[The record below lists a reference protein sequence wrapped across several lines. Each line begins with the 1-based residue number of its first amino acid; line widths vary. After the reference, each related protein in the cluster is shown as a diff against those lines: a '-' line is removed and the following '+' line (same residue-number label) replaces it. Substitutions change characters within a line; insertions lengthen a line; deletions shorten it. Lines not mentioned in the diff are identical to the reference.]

1 MANTVDIHYGGAVI
15 LSVMLDD
22 SSYSYEELMARDQ
35 LVLNFS
41 LADYVEIPVGAW
53 VEHGGKRYTLLAS
66 GAVTMHHTRNWE
78 YSLTLEAGIGHL
90 GKYIVH
96 NTTDTDRRVRFDL
109 TDKASRHIKLL
120 VDNLNERDGDG
131 TWSAGQV
138 LTDETDTEKLVT
150 YSQSTILEALNAIA
164 DAYGTEWSV
173 SSVISG
179 GVEKHTLT
187 LGKVEKNTGADALT
201 LAYGSARV
209 GGLNSGIARNNAR
222 EDFAISRLFVQG
234 GERNVALNMQYAG
247 SEYGSKT
254 LLLPKDA
261 NFLFDGQKFSGE
273 EGYDETKGVRFVTD
287 TEGRYVEVY
296 GAASDAAEGSY
307 DGSDTYPM
315 RIGTVSAV
323 STTPSKGDEA
333 FVNIEDDTL
342 GSAEGKEA
350 IDYSALGITG
360 EQFTMVFQTGA
371 LAGKEFGVN
380 SYKLK
385 ADCGYFELAQET
397 IDGVVMPQS
406 PGKAFAPKAGD
417 KYAVFGMKMP
427 DAYIAAAQKEMLRLA
442 TASLYVYRNAQF
454 TLRDSINQQW
464 AKRYWT
470 ELALGTKFVIGGYV
484 KYYNEALFPD
494 AEGHIYTS
502 RITAVKR
509 GLNNPYD
516 IELTVSDK
524 PGTRTV
530 ASEFKRIDNGE
541 VHGKEERDGIIQY
554 TKRSLRDTLETAEA
568 LMESKL
574 AGYGDAIS
582 PIVVRTMQMIAGDE
596 TLQFDLWTD
605 RTCTTRAASVFAYD
619 DSSKVFSASSCAL
632 RHLTIGIDDI
642 APLSS
647 RKTEDYLR
655 WTMSAFESAAL
666 TDSEARYYLYAR
678 VNASNNGTD
687 GTGGTFVLSAT
698 AIDKDAESG
707 WWHLLVGILNRE
719 NDGTRSFVTVYG
731 FTEVLPGQITTDII
745 RSADGKSFLNLLLN
759 KFHLGDD
766 VAYIDWNNFLLNGL
780 KIKGDVEAD
789 TLKLNGKKDSS
800 GKTTVTADINGL
812 MAMRG
817 TDGEDITAF
826 LDGAYGDGVIFGAAA
841 SDAFAK
847 SLAFAEQEDDFD
859 VALRPDFLLYRKDG
873 KVKVYIKDLDSE
885 TTISLNAAVFGLQQQ
900 MPGKL
905 DKSVFDKL
913 FTVHYKEG
921 SATEIESLELNYGT
935 WTTGFLSA
943 RGLDDT
949 TGSGSG
955 GTDLPAVWESLTK
968 NVMPYLDVTINTAH
982 IPVLPQ
988 SKVTGLPDALS
999 SLRSSYAGISALIPQ
1014 AATADNQLA
1023 DKEFVNSSIATATAT
1038 FRGTFATL
1046 EALKATPA
1054 DRNDYAFWQHKDE
1067 DGNTCYDKYTY
1078 DGSAWKFEYRLNNSS
1093 FTAAQWGAINSG
1105 ITGALVTKLS
1115 GIATGA
1121 QVNVIETVKLGG
1133 TPLPVSNKAVD
1144 ITGTGIKSALGISDW
1159 ALAAS
1164 KPSYTTKE
1172 VTENTNLYF
1181 TDTRAQDAL
1190 SGHTGDTIIHIT
1202 AAERTAWDAKWD
1214 WNEAS
1219 IKAVKVNAAGEADKL
1234 ANSRKLWGNAFNGEA
1249 DVSGDITL
1257 GSGKRIYFGSTS
1269 YYIELVNGRL
1279 HTNVGLYS
1287 DKFISARGVDPDAGG
1302 GSGASLPVVWA
1313 SLQGNTDDYKDKT
1326 IHQAHIPT
1334 LPVSRIAGLAT
1345 ALAGKQPLITAD
1357 NKLDYSLLKNTPTIG
1372 NGTVTIKQNETSK
1385 GSFTMNQSGG
1395 ATINLTDT
1403 TYSSLAAASGGTAV
1417 SLVTTGEKYTW
1428 NNKQAAISD
1437 LATIR
1442 SNATTAYGWGDHS
1455 KAGYLKSIAT
1465 LTINGTAYD
1474 GTTPTTVNF
1483 PTSLPANGGNAD
1495 TVDGLHASSFAQWKN
1510 CDNVDTAYDFGFWL
1524 INAGT
1529 SSGSPTGT
1537 NIGQFITVPYIKATG
1552 NTSPGYAWQLFA
1564 PPGNDPNHPE
1574 DFYVRTSVL
1583 KIWKPWRKL
1592 YHSGNFIDGT
1602 DYISP
1607 KTTLAGYGITD
1618 ASRIFRYMIPA
1629 SGNKGVRITFTAQ
1642 EPVKITV
1649 SGSNQHAQLVLVGTG
1664 YGEGGFIRNNFT
1676 ELVHSDSGYS
1686 WCMPDEA
1693 RSVEVFSTRTVA
1705 DYVTVESPSP
1715 VTFTA
1720 ISALS
1725 KTAVNRRLLNSLNY
1739 SSYALPLTGGT
1750 LNGWLLINAS
1760 TLPIS
1765 ELTADTST
1773 LDTSWNRA
1781 QNINLLL
1788 RSENNAMTI
1797 SLGGQSNER
1806 KGIIQVGHAATTYA
1820 NVLGDLYLNK
1830 FGGKVYIGEKLAYH
1844 EGNSND
1850 LSTVW
1855 SAKRLVTP
1863 DNLICPYTWYNN
1875 NNITG
1880 TIVLSLPY
1888 SFNSMMQCIELTLYD
1903 YTTASGA
1910 RGATKFIINGY
1921 NYYSATNSSWVN
1933 PMVFRIGNANVNV
1946 RVGHYKNTCCIL
1958 IGTTDS
1964 TWLYPR
1970 LCVDKLY
1977 GSFSNHADSF
1987 KNNDWSCTILQD
1999 ESEITNIVNAT
2010 DTPLYAP
2017 CYTLAGLPYVTDND
2031 VAAKYLKLSGGTM
2044 AGDAAISWGVN
2055 DRTDWDTY
2063 VRGIRV
2069 MSSITANSGAPVQYA
2084 TGISVMARYSFQI
2097 AAQGGDVDAF
2107 FIRAKN
2113 RDWKR
2118 LLHEGNYSS
2127 FALPLTG
2134 GTITGSIRM
2143 DGKTVNVP
2151 IVRNFTYDS
2160 TSQISWARPIAEIHV
2175 DGKKNFAIGGYGDK
2189 YIKDASDNKMNYAYL
2204 GFANYDGLNLRIS
2217 ETDIKWGND
2226 AIYHTGNANKSDVDW
2241 ACKSLTAAGDISTAG
2256 WCKATNG
2263 LSIGNT
2269 GVYFTHFGTVGE
2281 IDMVNNNEFIWGSKT
2296 KDLHFNYKS
2305 ANNGAITVT
2314 NYIWHAGSS
2323 STYATHTMGSLT
2335 VLGTAH
2341 ATTGIYTD
2349 GYVSAR
2355 GQDTSSDIRLKTDF
2369 RPLDGALGYIRGT
2382 HFTRFRWKDGGG
2394 ESVGIIAQ
2402 EEQSREY
2409 GFLVRSHG
2417 EIGHL
2422 TYDYAASTA
2431 LLGAALQEEDEK
2443 VEALKKRVKELEN
2456 ELNKLKQSN
2465 YAR

>member
-15 LSVMLDD
+15 LSVMPDD

-53 VEHGGKRYTLLAS
+53 AEHRGKRYTLLAS

-96 NTTDTDRRVRFDL
+96 NTTDTDHRVRFDL

-222 EDFAISRLFVQG
+222 EDFAISRLFAQG

-371 LAGKEFGVN
+371 LAEKEFGVN

-442 TASLYVYRNAQF
+442 AASLYVYRNAQF

-530 ASEFKRIDNGE
+530 ASEFKRIDDGE

-666 TDSEARYYLYAR
+666 TDSEVRYYLYAR

-766 VAYIDWNNFLLNGL
+766 VAYIDWNNFLLNWL

-826 LDGAYGDGVIFGAAA
+826 LDGVYGDGVIFGAAA

-847 SLAFAEQEDDFD
+847 SLAFAEQEDDLD
-859 VALRPDFLLYRKDG
+859 IALRPDFLLYRKDG

-949 TGSGSG
+949 TGTGSG
-955 GTDLPAVWESLTK
+955 GTDLPAVWASLTK
-968 NVMPYLDVTINTAH
+968 NVMPYQDVTINAAH

-999 SLRSSYAGISALIPQ
+999 SLRLGYTGISALIPQ

-1054 DRNDYAFWQHKDE
+1054 NQNDYAFWAHKDE

-1078 DGSAWKFEYRLNNSS
+1078 DGSAWKFEFRLNNSS

-1105 ITGALVTKLS
+1105 ITGALVTKLA
-1115 GIATGA
+1115 GIAAGA

-1133 TPLPVSNKAVD
+1133 TALAVSGKAVD
-1144 ITGTGIKSALGISDW
+1144 ITRTGIKSALGISDW

-1164 KPSYTTKE
+1164 KPSYTTAE
-1172 VTENTNLYF
+1172 VTEKTNLYY
-1181 TDTRAQDAL
+1181 TDARVKAYA
-1190 SGHTGDTIIHIT
+1190 DTLYLGKSAT
-1202 AAERTAWDAKWD
+1202 AA
-1214 WNEAS
+1214 
-1219 IKAVKVNAAGEADKL
+1219 AATKL

-1269 YYIELVNGRL
+1269 YYIELVNGNI

-1287 DKFISARGVDPDAGG
+1287 DKFISVRGADPDAGG

-1334 LPVSRIAGLAT
+1334 LPVSRIDGLAT
-1345 ALAGKQPLITAD
+1345 ALAGKQPLITD
-1357 NKLDYSLLKNTPTIG
+1357 NSKLDYSLLKNTPTIG
-1372 NGTVTIKQNETSK
+1372 NGTVTIKQNGNSK

-1403 TYSSLAAASGGTAV
+1403 TYSSLSAASGGTAV

-1442 SNATTAYGWGDHS
+1442 TNAATAYGWGDHS
-1455 KAGYLKSIAT
+1455 KAGYI
-1465 LTINGTAYD
+1465 
-1474 GTTPTTVNF
+1474 
-1483 PTSLPANGGNAD
+1483 
-1495 TVDGLHASSFAQWKN
+1495 
-1510 CDNVDTAYDFGFWL
+1510 
-1524 INAGT
+1524 
-1529 SSGSPTGT
+1529 TG
-1537 NIGQFITVPYIKATG
+1537 ITKAMVESVLTG
-1552 NTSPGYAWQLFA
+1552 NITSHTHTFDSL
-1564 PPGNDPNHPE
+1564 
-1574 DFYVRTSVL
+1574 TS
-1583 KIWKPWRKL
+1583 KP
-1592 YHSGNFIDGT
+1592 
-1602 DYISP
+1602 
-1607 KTTLAGYGITD
+1607 TTLAGYGITD
-1618 ASRIFRYMIPA
+1618 ASRIFRYTIPA
-1629 SGNKGVRITFTAQ
+1629 SGNKGVRITFSAN

-1664 YGEGGFIRNNFT
+1664 YGGGGGFIRNNFT

-1693 RSVEVFSTRTVA
+1693 CSVEVFSTRTIS

-1725 KTAVNRRLLNSLNY
+1725 TSAVNRRLLTAANY

-1750 LNGWLLINAS
+1750 
-1760 TLPIS
+1760 
-1765 ELTADTST
+1765 
-1773 LDTSWNRA
+1773 
-1781 QNINLLL
+1781 
-1788 RSENNAMTI
+1788 M
-1797 SLGGQSNER
+1797 
-1806 KGIIQVGHAATTYA
+1806 
-1820 NVLGDLYLNK
+1820 
-1830 FGGKVYIGEKLAYH
+1830 
-1844 EGNSND
+1844 
-1850 LSTVW
+1850 
-1855 SAKRLVTP
+1855 AK
-1863 DNLICPYTWYNN
+1863 
-1875 NNITG
+1875 
-1880 TIVLSLPY
+1880 
-1888 SFNSMMQCIELTLYD
+1888 
-1903 YTTASGA
+1903 
-1910 RGATKFIINGY
+1910 
-1921 NYYSATNSSWVN
+1921 
-1933 PMVFRIGNANVNV
+1933 
-1946 RVGHYKNTCCIL
+1946 
-1958 IGTTDS
+1958 
-1964 TWLYPR
+1964 
-1970 LCVDKLY
+1970 
-1977 GSFSNHADSF
+1977 
-1987 KNNDWSCTILQD
+1987 
-1999 ESEITNIVNAT
+1999 
-2010 DTPLYAP
+2010 
-2017 CYTLAGLPYVTDND
+2017 
-2031 VAAKYLKLSGGTM
+2031 
-2044 AGDAAISWGVN
+2044 DAAISWGVN

-2063 VRGIRV
+2063 VSGIRV
-2069 MSSITANSGAPVQYA
+2069 MSSITANSGAPAQYA

-2113 RDWKR
+2113 RDWKK

-2134 GTITGSIRM
+2134 GTMSGSIRM
-2143 DGKTVNVP
+2143 DGNTVTP
-2151 IVRNFTYDS
+2151 LLIRNYS
-2160 TSQISWARPIAEIHV
+2160 SSAAGGWARAIVECRV
-2175 DGKKNFAIGGYGDK
+2175 DDKNAFGITPFGNYTPGA
-2189 YIKDASDNKMNYAYL
+2189 ANNKIDYVSL
-2204 GFANYDGLNLRIS
+2204 GFAGYNGLNLRIS
-2217 ETDIKWGND
+2217 ETDIKWGDN
-2226 AIYHTGNANKSDVDW
+2226 AIYHSGNSNLSTVPWKCSGLTANGSVEAKAKLYGQCIEFSNIGSSAGHGGFIDFHFNGSTEDYTSRIIESASGKLHLVASLVRIGNGPSVTFAMSGTSYDYIWTEYPGAALILGTADGGGTNSSNSAIFIKGKKVYIGGTETGNNALN
-2241 ACKSLTAAGDISTAG
+2241 
-2256 WCKATNG
+2256 
-2263 LSIGNT
+2263 
-2269 GVYFTHFGTVGE
+2269 
-2281 IDMVNNNEFIWGSKT
+2281 
-2296 KDLHFNYKS
+2296 
-2305 ANNGAITVT
+2305 
-2314 NYIWHAGSS
+2314 
-2323 STYATHTMGSLT
+2323 
-2335 VLGTAH
+2335 VLGVAH

-2349 GYVSAR
+2349 GYISAR
-2355 GQDTSSDIRLKTDF
+2355 KQDTSSDIRLKTDF
-2369 RPLDGALGYIRGT
+2369 RPIAGALEYIRGT
-2382 HFTRFRWKDGGG
+2382 HFTRFRWKDGSG

-2431 LLGAALQEEDEK
+2431 LLGAAIQEEDNK
-2443 VEALKKRVKELEN
+2443 VEALKRRVKELEN
-2456 ELNKLKQSN
+2456 KLNKLKQSN

>member
-15 LSVMLDD
+15 LSVMPDD

-173 SSVISG
+173 SSVIYG

-261 NFLFDGQKFSGE
+261 NFLFDGQKFRGE
-273 EGYDETKGVRFVTD
+273 EGYDETKEVRFVTD

-307 DGSDTYPM
+307 DSSDTYPM

-323 STTPSKGDEA
+323 STTPSKGDEE

-397 IDGVVMPQS
+397 IDGVVMPQA

-530 ASEFKRIDNGE
+530 ASEFKRIDDGE

-582 PIVVRTMQMIAGDE
+582 PIVVRTMQMIAGDK

-666 TDSEARYYLYAR
+666 TDSEVRYYLYAR
-678 VNASNNGTD
+678 VNASNNGSD

-766 VAYIDWNNFLLNGL
+766 VAYIDWHNFLLNGL

-826 LDGAYGDGVIFGAAA
+826 LDGVYGDGVIFGAAA

-847 SLAFAEQEDDFD
+847 SLAFAEQEDDLD
-859 VALRPDFLLYRKDG
+859 IALRPDFLLYRKDG

-885 TTISLNAAVFGLQQQ
+885 TTISLNAAVYGLQQQ

-935 WTTGFLSA
+935 WTTGFLSV

-955 GTDLPAVWESLTK
+955 GTDLPEVWESLTK
-968 NVMPYLDVTINTAH
+968 NELPYQDVTINTAH

-999 SLRSSYAGISALIPQ
+999 SLRLGYTGISALIPQ

-1046 EALKATPA
+1046 EALKAAEA
-1054 DRNDYAFWQHKDE
+1054 DKNDYAFWQHKDE

-1105 ITGALVTKLS
+1105 ITGALVMRLS
-1115 GIATGA
+1115 
-1121 QVNVIETVKLGG
+1121 
-1133 TPLPVSNKAVD
+1133 
-1144 ITGTGIKSALGISDW
+1144 GISDW
-1159 ALAAS
+1159 ALAAL
-1164 KPSYTTKE
+1164 KPSYTTAE
-1172 VTENTNLYF
+1172 VTEKTNLYF
-1181 TDTRAQDAL
+1181 TDARAKSAL
-1190 SGHTGDTIIHIT
+1190 SGHTGDTTIHIT
-1202 AAERTAWDAKWD
+1202 AAERKAWNAKWD

-1249 DVSGDITL
+1249 DVNGDITL

-1287 DKFISARGVDPDAGG
+1287 DKFISARGSDPDAGG

-1334 LPVSRIAGLAT
+1334 LPVSRIDGLAT
-1345 ALAGKQPLITAD
+1345 ALAGKQ
-1357 NKLDYSLLKNTPTIG
+1357 
-1372 NGTVTIKQNETSK
+1372 
-1385 GSFTMNQSGG
+1385 
-1395 ATINLTDT
+1395 
-1403 TYSSLAAASGGTAV
+1403 
-1417 SLVTTGEKYTW
+1417 
-1428 NNKQAAISD
+1428 AAISD
-1437 LATIR
+1437 LDTIR
-1442 SNATTAYGWGDHS
+1442 TNAATAFGWGDHS
-1455 KAGYLKSIAT
+1455 KAGYITGITKAMVESV
-1465 LTINGTAYD
+1465 LTGNITSHTHTFD
-1474 GTTPTTVNF
+1474 SLTSKPTTLGGYGIEDWIVK
-1483 PTSLPANGGNAD
+1483 TSTASPDTLKTAGNYKVA
-1495 TVDGLHASSFAQWKN
+1495 
-1510 CDNVDTAYDFGFWL
+1510 
-1524 INAGT
+1524 IAGT
-1529 SSGSPTGT
+1529 SGNGYNFNYGQVLVLCATTDSNTIAQIAAPYDNNNLYFRSG
-1537 NIGQFITVPYIKATG
+1537 TVSNFTDA
-1552 NTSPGYAWQLFA
+1552 
-1564 PPGNDPNHPE
+1564 NHPWRTIYTSGNSNKSDVDWNAANLTVE
-1574 DFYVRTSVL
+1574 KRVRIKNANVIAFLSTDAMPKERLLGPMSSYGYDLAWHNGAQWNKV
-1583 KIWKPWRKL
+1583 

-1602 DYISP
+1602 NYISP
-1607 KTTLAGYGITD
+1607 KTTLVGYGITD
-1618 ASRIFRYMIPA
+1618 ASRIFRYTIPA
-1629 SGNKGVRITFTAQ
+1629 SGNKGVRITFTAN

-1664 YGEGGFIRNNFT
+1664 YGEGGFVRNNFT

-1693 RSVEVFSTRTVA
+1693 CSVEVFSARISS

-1725 KTAVNRRLLNSLNY
+1725 KTAVNRRLLNALNY
-1739 SSYALPLTGGT
+1739 SSYALPITGG
-1750 LNGWLLINAS
+1750 I
-1760 TLPIS
+1760 
-1765 ELTADTST
+1765 
-1773 LDTSWNRA
+1773 
-1781 QNINLLL
+1781 
-1788 RSENNAMTI
+1788 
-1797 SLGGQSNER
+1797 
-1806 KGIIQVGHAATTYA
+1806 
-1820 NVLGDLYLNK
+1820 
-1830 FGGKVYIGEKLAYH
+1830 
-1844 EGNSND
+1844 
-1850 LSTVW
+1850 
-1855 SAKRLVTP
+1855 
-1863 DNLICPYTWYNN
+1863 
-1875 NNITG
+1875 
-1880 TIVLSLPY
+1880 
-1888 SFNSMMQCIELTLYD
+1888 
-1903 YTTASGA
+1903 
-1910 RGATKFIINGY
+1910 
-1921 NYYSATNSSWVN
+1921 
-1933 PMVFRIGNANVNV
+1933 
-1946 RVGHYKNTCCIL
+1946 
-1958 IGTTDS
+1958 
-1964 TWLYPR
+1964 
-1970 LCVDKLY
+1970 
-1977 GSFSNHADSF
+1977 
-1987 KNNDWSCTILQD
+1987 
-1999 ESEITNIVNAT
+1999 
-2010 DTPLYAP
+2010 
-2017 CYTLAGLPYVTDND
+2017 
-2031 VAAKYLKLSGGTM
+2031 
-2044 AGDAAISWGVN
+2044 
-2055 DRTDWDTY
+2055 
-2063 VRGIRV
+2063 
-2069 MSSITANSGAPVQYA
+2069 
-2084 TGISVMARYSFQI
+2084 
-2097 AAQGGDVDAF
+2097 
-2107 FIRAKN
+2107 
-2113 RDWKR
+2113 
-2118 LLHEGNYSS
+2118 
-2127 FALPLTG
+2127 
-2134 GTITGSIRM
+2134 ITGSITM
-2143 DGKTVNVP
+2143 WGATTKVP
-2151 IVRNFTYDS
+2151 VIRNFKYIDS
-2160 TSQISWARPIAEIHV
+2160 TSQISWARHIAEIHV
-2175 DGKKNFAIGGYGDK
+2175 DDKKNFVIGGYGNK
-2189 YIKDASDNKMNYAYL
+2189 YIKDASDNKMTYAYL

-2217 ETDIKWGND
+2217 ETDIKWGNN
-2226 AIYHTGNANKSDVDW
+2226 AIYHAGNSNLPTVPWNCSSLVANGSVEAK
-2241 ACKSLTAAGDISTAG
+2241 ANLYGQSL
-2256 WCKATNG
+2256 
-2263 LSIGNT
+2263 
-2269 GVYFTHFGTVGE
+2269 
-2281 IDMVNNNEFIWGSKT
+2281 EFLNINS
-2296 KDLHFNYKS
+2296 S
-2305 ANNGAITVT
+2305 ANHGGFIDFHFKGSTEDYTSRIIEDANGQLSLFAKTVRIGKSNSANLLFLRPSY
-2314 NYIWHAGSS
+2314 NYIWADVAGG
-2323 STYATHTMGSLT
+2323 TL
-2335 VLGTAH
+2335 VLGTTDGGVTNSSNSAIFIKGKKVYIGGTETGNNALNVNGVAH
-2341 ATTGIYTD
+2341 ATTGIYSD

-2369 RPLDGALGYIRGT
+2369 RPLDGALKYIRGT
-2382 HFTRFRWKDGGG
+2382 HFTRFCWKDGSG

-2443 VEALKKRVKELEN
+2443 VEALKRRVKDLEN
-2456 ELNKLKQSN
+2456 KLNKLKQSN
-2465 YAR
+2465 YANR

>member
-15 LSVMLDD
+15 LSVMPDD

-131 TWSAGQV
+131 TWSAGHV

-164 DAYGTEWSV
+164 DAYGTEWSI

-247 SEYGSKT
+247 LEYGSKT

-287 TEGRYVEVY
+287 AEGLYVEVY

-323 STTPSKGDEA
+323 STTPSKGDEE

-350 IDYSALGITG
+350 IDYSDLGITG
-360 EQFTMVFQTGA
+360 EQFTMAFQTGA

-397 IDGVVMPQS
+397 IDGVVMPQA

-470 ELALGTKFVIGGYV
+470 ELALGTKFIIGGYV
-484 KYYNEALFPD
+484 KYYNEALSPD

-530 ASEFKRIDNGE
+530 ASEFKRIDDGE

-605 RTCTTRAASVFAYD
+605 RTCTTRATSVFAYD

-632 RHLTIGIDDI
+632 RHLTINIDDI

-687 GTGGTFVLSAT
+687 GTDGTFVLSAA

-745 RSADGKSFLNLLLN
+745 RSADGRSFLNLLLN

-766 VAYIDWNNFLLNGL
+766 VAYIDWNNFILNGL

-826 LDGAYGDGVIFGAAA
+826 LDGVYGDGVIFGAAA

-847 SLAFAEQEDDFD
+847 SLAFAEQEDDLD
-859 VALRPDFLLYRKDG
+859 VALRPDFLLYRKGG

-885 TTISLNAAVFGLQQQ
+885 TTISLNAAVYGLQQQ
-900 MPGKL
+900 MSGKL

-935 WTTGFLSA
+935 WTTGFLSV

-968 NVMPYLDVTINTAH
+968 NEMPYQDVTINTAH

-999 SLRSSYAGISALIPQ
+999 SLRSGYTGISALIPQ
-1014 AATADNQLA
+1014 AASSDNQLA

-1046 EALKATPA
+1046 AALKAAEA
-1054 DRNDYAFWQHKDE
+1054 DKNDYAFWSHKDG

-1105 ITGALVTKLS
+1105 ITGALVTRLS
-1115 GIATGA
+1115 
-1121 QVNVIETVKLGG
+1121 
-1133 TPLPVSNKAVD
+1133 
-1144 ITGTGIKSALGISDW
+1144 GISDW

-1164 KPSYTTKE
+1164 KPSYTTAE
-1172 VTENTNLYF
+1172 VTEKTNLYF
-1181 TDTRAQDAL
+1181 TDARARSAL
-1190 SGHTGDTIIHIT
+1190 SGHTGDTTIHIT
-1202 AAERTAWDAKWD
+1202 AAERTAWNAKWD
-1214 WNEAS
+1214 WDEAAV
-1219 IKAVKVNAAGEADKL
+1219 KAVKVNAAGSADKL
-1234 ANSRKLWGNAFNGEA
+1234 ASSRKLWGNAFNGTA
-1249 DVSGDITL
+1249 DVNGDITL
-1257 GSGKRIYFGSTS
+1257 GGGKRIYFGSTS
-1269 YYIELVNGRL
+1269 YYIELVNGSL
-1279 HTNVGLYS
+1279 HTNAGLYS
-1287 DKFISARGVDPDAGG
+1287 DKFISARGADPDAGG
-1302 GSGASLPVVWA
+1302 GGGASLPVVWE
-1313 SLQGNTDDYKDKT
+1313 SLKGNTDGYKDAL

-1334 LPVSRIAGLAT
+1334 LPVSRIDGLAT

-1357 NKLDYSLLKNTPTIG
+1357 SKLDYSLLKNTPAIG
-1372 NGTVTIKQNETSK
+1372 NGTVTIKQAGALK
-1385 GSFTMNQSGG
+1385 GSFTMNQSG
-1395 ATINLTDT
+1395 ATTIELTDNNT
-1403 TYSSLAAASGGTAV
+1403 TYSSLAAKSGGTDV

-1442 SNATTAYGWGDHS
+1442 SNAATAYGWGDHS
-1455 KAGYLKSIAT
+1455 KAGYITGITKAMVESVLTGNITSHTHTFNSLTSKPTTLGGYGIEDWIVKTSTASPDT
-1465 LTINGTAYD
+1465 LTTA
-1474 GTTPTTVNF
+1474 
-1483 PTSLPANGGNAD
+1483 GNYKVA
-1495 TVDGLHASSFAQWKN
+1495 
-1510 CDNVDTAYDFGFWL
+1510 
-1524 INAGT
+1524 IAGT
-1529 SSGSPTGT
+1529 SG
-1537 NIGQFITVPYIKATG
+1537 
-1552 NTSPGYAWQLFA
+1552 
-1564 PPGNDPNHPE
+1564 
-1574 DFYVRTSVL
+1574 
-1583 KIWKPWRKL
+1583 
-1592 YHSGNFIDGT
+1592 
-1602 DYISP
+1602 
-1607 KTTLAGYGITD
+1607 
-1618 ASRIFRYMIPA
+1618 
-1629 SGNKGVRITFTAQ
+1629 
-1642 EPVKITV
+1642 
-1649 SGSNQHAQLVLVGTG
+1649 
-1664 YGEGGFIRNNFT
+1664 
-1676 ELVHSDSGYS
+1676 
-1686 WCMPDEA
+1686 
-1693 RSVEVFSTRTVA
+1693 
-1705 DYVTVESPSP
+1705 
-1715 VTFTA
+1715 
-1720 ISALS
+1720 
-1725 KTAVNRRLLNSLNY
+1725 
-1739 SSYALPLTGGT
+1739 
-1750 LNGWLLINAS
+1750 
-1760 TLPIS
+1760 
-1765 ELTADTST
+1765 
-1773 LDTSWNRA
+1773 
-1781 QNINLLL
+1781 
-1788 RSENNAMTI
+1788 
-1797 SLGGQSNER
+1797 
-1806 KGIIQVGHAATTYA
+1806 
-1820 NVLGDLYLNK
+1820 
-1830 FGGKVYIGEKLAYH
+1830 
-1844 EGNSND
+1844 
-1850 LSTVW
+1850 
-1855 SAKRLVTP
+1855 
-1863 DNLICPYTWYNN
+1863 
-1875 NNITG
+1875 
-1880 TIVLSLPY
+1880 
-1888 SFNSMMQCIELTLYD
+1888 
-1903 YTTASGA
+1903 
-1910 RGATKFIINGY
+1910 NGY
-1921 NYYSATNSSWVN
+1921 NFNYGQVLVLCA
-1933 PMVFRIGNANVNV
+1933 
-1946 RVGHYKNTCCIL
+1946 
-1958 IGTTDS
+1958 TTDS
-1964 TWLYPR
+1964 
-1970 LCVDKLY
+1970 
-1977 GSFSNHADSF
+1977 S
-1987 KNNDWSCTILQD
+1987 TI
-1999 ESEITNIVNAT
+1999 A
-2010 DTPLYAP
+2010 
-2017 CYTLAGLPYVTDND
+2017 
-2031 VAAKYLKLSGGTM
+2031 
-2044 AGDAAISWGVN
+2044 
-2055 DRTDWDTY
+2055 
-2063 VRGIRV
+2063 
-2069 MSSITANSGAPVQYA
+2069 
-2084 TGISVMARYSFQI
+2084 QI
-2097 AAQGGDVDAF
+2097 AAPYDNNNLYF
-2107 FIRAKN
+2107 R
-2113 RDWKR
+2113 
-2118 LLHEGNYSS
+2118 S
-2127 FALPLTG
+2127 
-2134 GTITGSIRM
+2134 GTVS
-2143 DGKTVNVP
+2143 
-2151 IVRNFTYDS
+2151 NFTDANHPWRTIY
-2160 TSQISWARPIAEIHV
+2160 TS
-2175 DGKKNFAIGGYGDK
+2175 
-2189 YIKDASDNKMNYAYL
+2189 
-2204 GFANYDGLNLRIS
+2204 
-2217 ETDIKWGND
+2217 GNS
-2226 AIYHTGNANKSDVDW
+2226 NKSDVDW
-2241 ACKSLTAAGDISTAG
+2241 ACKALTAAGDISTAG
-2256 WCKATNG
+2256 WCKSGKG
-2263 LSIGNT
+2263 LLMEAH
-2269 GVYFTHFGTVGE
+2269 GVYFTHYSSIGE
-2281 IDMVNNNEFIWGSKT
+2281 IDIVKNSEFIWGSGDGK
-2296 KDLHFNYKS
+2296 LHFNYRAAS
-2305 ANNGAITVT
+2305 NGATAVT
-2314 NYIWHAGSS
+2314 NFIWHAGSS
-2323 STYATHTMGSLT
+2323 TSYATHTMGTLT
-2335 VLGTAH
+2335 VLGTINATSISSAGSVEAKAKLYGQCIEFSNIASSSGHGGFIDFHFNGNTADYTSRIIESARGELRLIASTVRVGTTSSATLTLARPSFNYIWTEYPGAALILGTADGGGTDSSNSAIFIKGKKVYIGGTETGNNALNVLGVAH
-2341 ATTGIYTD
+2341 ATTGIYSD

-2369 RPLDGALGYIRGT
+2369 RPLDGALEYIRGT
-2382 HFTRFRWKDGGG
+2382 HFTRFRWRDGG

-2443 VEALKKRVKELEN
+2443 VEALKRRVKELEN

-2465 YAR
+2465 YANR

>member
-15 LSVMLDD
+15 LSVMPDD

-247 SEYGSKT
+247 LEYGSKT

-261 NFLFDGQKFSGE
+261 NFLFDGQKFRGE

-323 STTPSKGDEA
+323 STTPSKGDEE

-350 IDYSALGITG
+350 IDYSDLGITG

-397 IDGVVMPQS
+397 IDGVVMPQA

-530 ASEFKRIDNGE
+530 ASEFKRIDDGE
-541 VHGKEERDGIIQY
+541 VHGKEERDSIIQY

-687 GTGGTFVLSAT
+687 GTDGTFVLSAA

-745 RSADGKSFLNLLLN
+745 RSADGRSFLNLLLN

-766 VAYIDWNNFLLNGL
+766 VAYIDWNNFILNGL

-789 TLKLNGKKDSS
+789 TLKLDGKKDSS

-826 LDGAYGDGVIFGAAA
+826 LDGVYGDGVIFGAAA

-847 SLAFAEQEDDFD
+847 SLAFAEQEDDLD
-859 VALRPDFLLYRKDG
+859 VALRPDFLLYRKGG

-885 TTISLNAAVFGLQQQ
+885 TTISLNAAVYGLQQQ
-900 MPGKL
+900 MSGKL

-935 WTTGFLSA
+935 WTTGFLST

-968 NVMPYLDVTINTAH
+968 NEMPYQDVTINTAH

-999 SLRSSYAGISALIPQ
+999 SLRAGYTGISALIPQ

-1046 EALKATPA
+1046 AALEATPA
-1054 DRNDYAFWQHKDE
+1054 DRNDYAFWAHKDE
-1067 DGNTCYDKYTY
+1067 AGNTCYDKYTY

-1105 ITGALVTKLS
+1105 ITGALVTRLS
-1115 GIATGA
+1115 
-1121 QVNVIETVKLGG
+1121 
-1133 TPLPVSNKAVD
+1133 
-1144 ITGTGIKSALGISDW
+1144 GISDW

-1164 KPSYTTKE
+1164 KPSYTTAE
-1172 VTENTNLYF
+1172 VTEKTNLYF
-1181 TDTRAQDAL
+1181 TDARAKSAL
-1190 SGHTGDTIIHIT
+1190 SGHTSDTTIHIT
-1202 AAERTAWDAKWD
+1202 AAERKAWNAKWD
-1214 WNEAS
+1214 WNEAAV
-1219 IKAVKVNAAGEADKL
+1219 KAVKVNAAGSADKL
-1234 ANSRKLWGNAFNGEA
+1234 ANSRKLWGNAFDGTA
-1249 DVSGDITL
+1249 DVDGDITL

-1269 YYIELVNGRL
+1269 YYIELVNGNI
-1279 HTNVGLYS
+1279 HINVGLYS

-1334 LPVSRIAGLAT
+1334 LPVSRIDGLAT

-1357 NKLDYSLLKNTPTIG
+1357 SKLDYSLLKNTPTIG
-1372 NGTVTIKQNETSK
+1372 NGTVTIKQNGTSK
-1385 GSFTMNQSGG
+1385 GSFSMNQTGG

-1403 TYSSLAAASGGTAV
+1403 TYSSLSAASGGSAA

-1428 NNKQAAISD
+1428 NNKWDYNA
-1437 LATIR
+1437 ATIA
-1442 SNATTAYGWGDHS
+1442 SVKVNNAVAAD
-1455 KAGYLKSIAT
+1455 KAPWSGITGK
-1465 LTINGTAYD
+1465 
-1474 GTTPTTVNF
+1474 PTT
-1483 PTSLPANGGNAD
+1483 L
-1495 TVDGLHASSFAQWKN
+1495 L
-1510 CDNVDTAYDFGFWL
+1510 
-1524 INAGT
+1524 
-1529 SSGSPTGT
+1529 
-1537 NIGQFITVPYIKATG
+1537 
-1552 NTSPGYAWQLFA
+1552 
-1564 PPGNDPNHPE
+1564 
-1574 DFYVRTSVL
+1574 
-1583 KIWKPWRKL
+1583 
-1592 YHSGNFIDGT
+1592 
-1602 DYISP
+1602 
-1607 KTTLAGYGITD
+1607 GYGITD
-1618 ASRIFRYMIPA
+1618 A
-1629 SGNKGVRITFTAQ
+1629 
-1642 EPVKITV
+1642 
-1649 SGSNQHAQLVLVGTG
+1649 
-1664 YGEGGFIRNNFT
+1664 
-1676 ELVHSDSGYS
+1676 
-1686 WCMPDEA
+1686 
-1693 RSVEVFSTRTVA
+1693 
-1705 DYVTVESPSP
+1705 
-1715 VTFTA
+1715 
-1720 ISALS
+1720 LS
-1725 KTAVNRRLLNSLNY
+1725 LY
-1739 SSYALPLTGGT
+1739 GGT
-1750 LNGWLLINAS
+1750 LNGRLIINAS

-1765 ELTADTST
+1765 ELTVDGA
-1773 LDTSWNRA
+1773 A
-1781 QNINLLL
+1781 QNTTWNLAQNVNLLL
-1788 RSENNAMTI
+1788 RSANNAMTI
-1797 SLGGQSNER
+1797 SVGGQSNER

-1820 NVLGDLYLNK
+1820 QVLGDLYLNK

-1844 EGNSND
+1844 EGNFIEGTDYISPKTT
-1850 LSTVW
+1850 LEG
-1855 SAKRLVTP
+1855 
-1863 DNLICPYTWYNN
+1863 YG
-1875 NNITG
+1875 ITDW
-1880 TIVLSLPY
+1880 IVKTS
-1888 SFNSMMQCIELTLYD
+1888 
-1903 YTTASGA
+1903 TASPDTLKTAGNYKVA
-1910 RGATKFIINGY
+1910 IAGTSGNGY
-1921 NYYSATNSSWVN
+1921 NFNYGQVLVLCA
-1933 PMVFRIGNANVNV
+1933 
-1946 RVGHYKNTCCIL
+1946 
-1958 IGTTDS
+1958 TTDS
-1964 TWLYPR
+1964 
-1970 LCVDKLY
+1970 
-1977 GSFSNHADSF
+1977 N
-1987 KNNDWSCTILQD
+1987 TI
-1999 ESEITNIVNAT
+1999 A
-2010 DTPLYAP
+2010 
-2017 CYTLAGLPYVTDND
+2017 
-2031 VAAKYLKLSGGTM
+2031 
-2044 AGDAAISWGVN
+2044 
-2055 DRTDWDTY
+2055 
-2063 VRGIRV
+2063 
-2069 MSSITANSGAPVQYA
+2069 
-2084 TGISVMARYSFQI
+2084 QI
-2097 AAQGGDVDAF
+2097 AAPYDNNNLYF
-2107 FIRAKN
+2107 R
-2113 RDWKR
+2113 
-2118 LLHEGNYSS
+2118 S
-2127 FALPLTG
+2127 
-2134 GTITGSIRM
+2134 GTVS
-2143 DGKTVNVP
+2143 
-2151 IVRNFTYDS
+2151 NFTDANHPWRTIY
-2160 TSQISWARPIAEIHV
+2160 TS
-2175 DGKKNFAIGGYGDK
+2175 
-2189 YIKDASDNKMNYAYL
+2189 
-2204 GFANYDGLNLRIS
+2204 
-2217 ETDIKWGND
+2217 GNC
-2226 AIYHTGNANKSDVDW
+2226 NKSDVDW
-2241 ACKSLTAAGDISTAG
+2241 SAANLTAEKRLRIKNANVIAFLSTDAMPKERLLGPMSSYDYDLAWHNGAQWNKVYHSGNSNLSTVPWNCSSLSANGSITAG
-2256 WCKATNG
+2256 SQVNAVSIELGKATGTFNHG
-2263 LSIGNT
+2263 GYIDFHFSGSTEDYTSRIIESASGKLHLVASLVRIGNGPSVT
-2269 GVYFTHFGTVGE
+2269 FAMSGTSY
-2281 IDMVNNNEFIWGSKT
+2281 D
-2296 KDLHFNYKS
+2296 
-2305 ANNGAITVT
+2305 
-2314 NYIWHAGSS
+2314 YIWTEYPGAALILGTADGGGTNSS
-2323 STYATHTMGSLT
+2323 NSAIFIKGKKVYIGGTETGNNALN
-2335 VLGTAH
+2335 VLGVAH
-2341 ATTGIYTD
+2341 ATTGIYSD

-2355 GQDTSSDIRLKTDF
+2355 RQDTSSDIRLKTDF
-2369 RPLDGALGYIRGT
+2369 RPIAGALEYIRGT
-2382 HFTRFRWKDGGG
+2382 HFTRFRWKDGSG

-2456 ELNKLKQSN
+2456 KLDRLKQSN
-2465 YAR
+2465 YANR